1 METEDQNVH
10 LVEYA
15 LQHYDA
21 TKYDSSGMWSILYQY
36 AIEKFPHIFFRIKLY
51 LSAPYSIRE
60 KNVEALLLIK
70 VENPE
75 IE

>member
-1 METEDQNVH
+1 METEDQNVQ

-15 LQHYDA
+15 LQYYDA
-21 TKYDSSGMWSILYQY
+21 KKYDTSGMWSILYQCDS
-36 AIEKFPHIFFRIKLY
+36 EKFPHIFFRMKLY
-51 LSAPYSIRE
+51 LFALYSIRE
-60 KNVEALLLIK
+60 ENIEALLLIK